1 MTTID
6 NSLREFIAKELAPV
20 TRQNNEIATRLAASL
35 TKAYPA
41 LDKTAR
47 RAVPDGG
54 PQPPTYDEF
63 VTQLSEAIEL
73 YIDCEDYPPDAK
85 LTDLRTDELALFIP
99 TELPIARLGISYP

>member
-1 MTTID
+1 MTID

-20 TRQNNEIATRLAASL
+20 TRQNNQIARRLTERL
-35 TKAYPA
+35 LKAYPA
-41 LDKTAR
+41 LDQTAHR
-47 RAVPDGG
+47 TVPAGE

-63 VTQLSEAIEL
+63 VAQLTRAIDL
-73 YIDCEDYPPDAK
+73 YIDCEDYPPGAK

>member
-1 MTTID
+1 MTID

-20 TRQNNEIATRLAASL
+20 TRQNNEIARRLEARL
-35 TKAYPA
+35 LKAYPV
-41 LDKTAR
+41 LDKTALR
-47 RAVPDGG
+47 TVPDGA

-63 VTQLSEAIEL
+63 AEQLTQAIDL

-85 LTDLRTDELALFIP
+85 LTDLRTDELGRFIP

>member
-1 MTTID
+1 MTID
-6 NSLREFIAKELAPV
+6 NSLRAFIAKELAPV

-35 TKAYPA
+35 IKAYPA

-47 RAVPDGG
+47 RTVPDDG

-63 VTQLSEAIEL
+63 VKQLTQAIDL
-73 YIDCEDYPPDAK
+73 YIDCEDYPSDAK
-85 LTDLRTDELALFIP
+85 LTDLRTAELGLFIP